1 MALSFRQL
9 QIFCAV
15 ARCGS
20 TTAAAES
27 ISLSQSATSAAL
39 NELESQLSTRLF
51 DRVGKRL
58 QLNEVGRRFLPQALR
73 LLDGVAQLEQQFAVS
88 AAPQASLT
96 VAASSTIGNYVL
108 PRLLASFER
117 EQPGVRVNASIGNTG
132 SAVQDVVTFAADI
145 GLIEG
150 PCHEPGLRVEP
161 WLEDS
166 LIVVAAPGH
175 PLALRT
181 QVSREALR
189 RARWLLREPGSGTR
203 EEVSH
208 ALLGHLHY
216 LEDSLDLGSSE
227 AIKHSVAAGLGISC
241 LSRWVVEEQLASGAL
256 VELRSS
262 LPPLRG
268 VSTCCASATSSS
280 RRASSAS
287 GNTVGRDLTPVS
299 RLPAKRSPCRARR
312 AEGDEK
318 GARNGPQCESGVFR
332 KPSAAFRKPLEAI
345 VAVSLAVELAENDL
359 PMSRRDSP
367 LAGSDVGSAE
377 SMAIPIEGAAAMM
390 HADLIDQDDFR
401 ERLQALGFSVP
412 PDSTPE
418 QACEYAVRGLSPE
431 RAQALRRLV
440 EDMLGGH
447 ATLLP
452 AVREAISRQ
461 LLPALVPRG

>member
-175 PLALRT
+175 PLASRT

-241 LSRWVVEEQLASGAL
+241 LSRWVVEEQ
-256 VELRSS
+256 
-262 LPPLRG
+262 
-268 VSTCCASATSSS
+268 
-280 RRASSAS
+280 
-287 GNTVGRDLTPVS
+287 
-299 RLPAKRSPCRARR
+299 
-312 AEGDEK
+312 
-318 GARNGPQCESGVFR
+318 
-332 KPSAAFRKPLEAI
+332 
-345 VAVSLAVELAENDL
+345 AVSLAVELAENDL

>member
-27 ISLSQSATSAAL
+27 I
-39 NELESQLSTRLF
+39 
-51 DRVGKRL
+51 
-58 QLNEVGRRFLPQALR
+58 
-73 LLDGVAQLEQQFAVS
+73 
-88 AAPQASLT
+88 
-96 VAASSTIGNYVL
+96 
-108 PRLLASFER
+108 
-117 EQPGVRVNASIGNTG
+117 
-132 SAVQDVVTFAADI
+132 VQDVVTFAADI

-175 PLALRT
+175 PLASRT
-181 QVSREALR
+181 QVSRESM
-189 RARWLLREPGSGTR
+189 P
-203 EEVSH
+203 
-208 ALLGHLHY
+208 
-216 LEDSLDLGSSE
+216 
-227 AIKHSVAAGLGISC
+227 
-241 LSRWVVEEQLASGAL
+241 
-256 VELRSS
+256 
-262 LPPLRG
+262 
-268 VSTCCASATSSS
+268 
-280 RRASSAS
+280 
-287 GNTVGRDLTPVS
+287 
-299 RLPAKRSPCRARR
+299 
-312 AEGDEK
+312 
-318 GARNGPQCESGVFR
+318 
-332 KPSAAFRKPLEAI
+332 
-345 VAVSLAVELAENDL
+345 
-359 PMSRRDSP
+359 RRDSP
-367 LAGSDVGSAE
+367 LAGSGAGSAE
-377 SMAIPIEGAAAMM
+377 SPQTPSEGAAAMM

-412 PDSTPE
+412 PEATPE